1 MIYLDNAATTLEKPP
16 AVSRAMCWAMR
27 HAGGA
32 GRSAHPPAMLGADI
46 IYDTRRLA
54 AQVFDVPD
62 PTRVIFTAN
71 ATQALNMALDA
82 MAQTHRHFAISG
94 FEHNAVYRP
103 ILELVK
109 RNNLKLTM
117 LRSALWED
125 ALLLDLAYR
134 EDSRAQVDLNCVMN
148 ELGEIVEVQGTGE
161 GRAFTLAEQQDL
173 LRLCAKGC
181 AELRQLQKE
190 ALDRR

>member
-71 ATQALNMALDA
+71 ATQALNMALYA
-82 MAQTHRHFAISG
+82 MAQTRRHFAISG
-94 FEHNAVYRP
+94 NRQCPLGIQRPAQILLVPFPAAIARFDDIRREAYRCQRGQRTQSKH
-103 ILELVK
+103 K
-109 RNNLKLTM
+109 RDEPAENPRLLFHGNSLF
-117 LRSALWED
+117 
-125 ALLLDLAYR
+125 LLLSLVNTTWFYCTQ
-134 EDSRAQVDLNCVMN
+134 EKSSSQQVCRKN
-148 ELGEIVEVQGTGE
+148 GEN
-161 GRAFTLAEQQDL
+161 R
-173 LRLCAKGC
+173 
-181 AELRQLQKE
+181 
-190 ALDRR
+190 